1 MRVLCDEH
9 VAPKY
14 VDALEQAAGITVAT
28 APDKLSPSAPDSEI
42 AAYAA
47 AHDWVVLTN
56 DNDFFSERQQH
67 GLLYYSQ
74 IENPAPGDVV
84 DAILA
89 INGAYESNGDAV
101 EKVPNGWV

>member
-14 VDALEQAAGITVAT
+14 VDALERTGGITVAT
-28 APDKLSPSAPDSEI
+28 APDKVSPSAPDSKI

-74 IENPAPGDVV
+74 IENPPPGDVV

-101 EKVPNGWV
+101 EKVPDGWV